1 MKLSILSIAVILFLQ
16 GCVRAQPLSC
26 KPFNKTYSREQ
37 CIKDR
42 KTLDSLTHVWWG
54 QEQGG
59 S

>member
-1 MKLSILSIAVILFLQ
+1 MKLIILSIAVILFLQ

-26 KPFNKTYSREQ
+26 RSFEKTDTNEQ

-54 QEQGG
+54 TDGGG